1 MSLRRMSSNDPSVS
15 SPLSQVMSA
24 ADGVAPPP
32 PSNQTTTDI
41 AMDDL
46 SFDSVFDSVED
57 YPPVIDPHLPTGPTG
72 CQCEQYT
79 YGSAAWSFTPPQ
91 TDYSSSTPHQ
101 EPVVPLPQSVQ
112 NDHGD
117 ITALKD
123 AIMALAPLI
132 HSGRYSRSA
141 QFFTV
146 GTARSGDGAQVTAF
160 LAVLEAATGQYRVLR
175 GGMEYFWTYHDAMAH
190 LLTPMEHQMSAQLQR
205 DEANGNF
212 GPFETAKKPTRTA
225 VAEWQARHGRA
236 PAKRRLTTID

>member
-1 MSLRRMSSNDPSVS
+1 MGKRPCTKPHTYTLTSYQSLALSYLTPHMPPNSMSLRRMSSNDPSVS

-123 AIMALAPLI
+123 AIMGTFFPYLALLL
-132 HSGRYSRSA
+132 
-141 QFFTV
+141 QNMLTV
-146 GTARSGDGAQVTAF
+146 SYQLSHLSYIPDVTADQHSSSPW
-160 LAVLEAATGQYRVLR
+160 VPLEVATAHRSQHSLR
-175 GGMEYFWTYHDAMAH
+175 SWRQ
-190 LLTPMEHQMSAQLQR
+190 PP
-205 DEANGNF
+205 GNI
-212 GPFETAKKPTRTA
+212 AC
-225 VAEWQARHGRA
+225 
-236 PAKRRLTTID
+236 